1 MQTKLKQLSKSIIG
15 TKMPKSLKN
24 PHKPNKQA
32 SKTRAKMPAQTPNK
46 LAKSTLKIL
55 GGIYKGRTLQ
65 MASLETTRSSK
76 AILKE
81 SFFNTLGCGIL
92 GVNFVEFFAGSGS
105 IGIEALSR
113 GAKSA
118 LFFECNQAAYEILKL
133 NLQTICQRGERYRI
147 VLGDTFSHYPL
158 ALKGLESPSIAY
170 IDPPFHLRQEMQDI
184 YQKCYQMIS
193 YLDKNLFHLVVL
205 EHISS
210 LEIPREIGD
219 FALVKSRKFGRS
231 ALSYFE

>member
-1 MQTKLKQLSKSIIG
+1 MSKN
-15 TKMPKSLKN
+15 LKN
-24 PHKPNKQA
+24 PNKQT
-32 SKTRAKMPAQTPNK
+32 SKTHTKIPAQTPNK
-46 LAKSTLKIL
+46 SVKSTLKIL
-55 GGIYKGRTLQ
+55 GGIYKGRKLQ

-81 SFFNTLGCGIL
+81 SFFNTLSCGIL

-118 LFFECNQAAYEILKL
+118 LFFERNQAVYEILKL
-133 NLQTICQRGERYRI
+133 NLQTICQKGERYRI
-147 VLGDTFSHYPL
+147 VLGDTFCHYPL
-158 ALKGLESPSIAY
+158 ALKELEAPSIAY
-170 IDPPFHLRQEMQDI
+170 IDPPFHLRKEMQEI

-193 YLDKNLFHLVVL
+193 CLDKNLFRLIVL

-210 LEIPREIGD
+210 LEIPQEIGD
-219 FALVKSRKFGRS
+219 FTLIKSRKFGRS
-231 ALSYFE
+231 ALSYFEVQNED